1 MRPLKR
7 IFQLCSV
14 AVFCILVSAAQ
25 TARQTLPAPEQPLPF
40 SHKAHAGKLA
50 LKCAT
55 CHTNRDPGEKMG
67 FASAAS
73 CMQCHSDI
81 SADKPA
87 IQKLAS
93 FAKDKRE
100 IKWVRVYE
108 IPSYV
113 RFSHRAHLKAG
124 STCADCHGQVKER
137 EKMYREGDISMAS
150 CMSCHQMKGASIDC
164 NYCHE
169 KMN

>member
-1 MRPLKR
+1 
-7 IFQLCSV
+7 
-14 AVFCILVSAAQ
+14 
-25 TARQTLPAPEQPLPF
+25 
-40 SHKAHAGKLA
+40 
-50 LKCAT
+50 
-55 CHTNRDPGEKMG
+55 MG